1 MQLLLEPFSPV
12 AGELLSIAA
21 RSFIPHVLLCW
32 RMPSVWMAVLL
43 LAQAQRCSAVMAGDA
58 EGPQEL

>member
-12 AGELLSIAA
+12 AGELLSIPAY
-21 RSFIPHVLLCW
+21 SFIPCALLCW
-32 RMPSVWMAVLL
+32 RMPSVWTAVLL
-43 LAQAQRCSAVMAGDA
+43 LAHAQRYSAVMVSDA